1 MSTYPV
7 SPRTDLLKWCEAH
20 VPAFNADPEA
30 IGLSPGQAAD
40 FALLAH
46 EAAAALVAQE
56 KAQQLALVATRQAQA
71 AFAAL
76 QAGAGDAVR
85 SIRAFAELAAE
96 PNAVYASAQIAPP
109 ADATPTP
116 PPAKPRRL
124 RVTLEAATGALELS
138 WKATSPRRAGG
149 TAYIIRRR
157 LPGETAFGFLGVTGV
172 KTFVDNTV
180 PAGVEQ
186 VQYSVQGQ
194 RGAKAGP
201 VSEVLTV
208 AMGAER
214 GKSQNFKTSK
224 SQNEVLG
231 IGPGNG
237 RAALGGRVAGATV
250 A

>member
-1 MSTYPV
+1 V
-7 SPRTDLLKWCEAH
+7 
-20 VPAFNADPEA
+20 FNADPEA

-40 FALLAH
+40 FASLAVD
-46 EAAAALVAQE
+46 AAAALLAQD
-56 KAQQLALVATRQAQA
+56 KAQQAALVATQKVRQ

-85 SIRAFAELAAE
+85 SIRAYAELTTS
-96 PNAVYASAQIAPP
+96 PNSVYATAQIAPP

-116 PPAKPRRL
+116 PPAQPRRL

-138 WKATSPRRAGG
+138 WKARSPRRTGG

-172 KTFVDNTV
+172 KTFVDETV

-186 VQYSVQGQ
+186 VQYTVQGQ
-194 RGAKAGP
+194 RGAKAGA

-208 AMGAER
+208 AMGVER
-214 GKSQNFKTSK
+214 VKSQNFKTSK
-224 SQNEVLG
+224 SQNEALG
-231 IGPGNG
+231 IGHGELGIG
-237 RAALGGRVAGATV
+237 RRVGHSTERTV
-250 A
+250 SLP